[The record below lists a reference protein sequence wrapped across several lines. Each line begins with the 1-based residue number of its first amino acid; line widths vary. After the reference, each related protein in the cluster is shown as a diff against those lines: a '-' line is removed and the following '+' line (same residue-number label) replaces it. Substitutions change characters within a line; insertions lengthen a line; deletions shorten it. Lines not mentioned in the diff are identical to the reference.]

1 MDTDGGVEMVKT
13 TKKRNRVFDYFCEGE
28 QFSSGV
34 AWCAGCPLEL
44 AARFVPKVLGKKVVF
59 VGTPG
64 CAAPVLH
71 GQNIGAWHKL
81 AYLASVMTGVPSKA
95 AGLSRY
101 FARTGQDA
109 IVVCFTGD
117 GCATDVGFQP
127 LSGAAER
134 QEHIIYIAYDNEG
147 YMNTGNQRSSAT
159 PLGAITTTTPVGKI
173 GRGKSVRSKNM
184 PMIMLMHRPRYMA
197 TATLSH
203 LEDFAKKLQKA
214 KEMVKEG
221 FVYFHVFSPCPV
233 GWRIDSNL
241 SIEVC
246 RAAVRTNYF
255 PLWEAEDGQPRITVQ
270 VPNPK
275 PVTEF
280 TKLMRKFSHLKEDG
294 LANLQK
300 EIDERFFLLRS
311 LVDAGSASKR

>member
-1 MDTDGGVEMVKT
+1 MVEK
-13 TKKRNRVFDYFCEGE
+13 TKKKSRIFDYFCEGE
-28 QFSSGV
+28 QFAGGV

-44 AARFVPKVLGKKVVF
+44 TARFVPKVLGKNMVF

-71 GQNIGAWHKL
+71 GQNVGAWHRL
-81 AYLASVMTGVPSKA
+81 AYMASVMTGVPSKA
-95 AGLSRY
+95 TGLARY
-101 FARTGQDA
+101 YNRTGQDA
-109 IVVCFTGD
+109 TVVCFTGD

-134 QEHIIYIAYDNEG
+134 NEHIIYLAYDNEG

-159 PLGAITTTTPVGKI
+159 PLGAATTTTPVGKI
-173 GRGKSVRSKNM
+173 GRGKPTISKNM
-184 PMIMLMHRPRYMA
+184 PLIMLMHRPAYIA

-214 KEMVKEG
+214 KEKVKEG
-221 FVYFHVFSPCPV
+221 FVYLHVFSPCPV
-233 GWRIDSNL
+233 GWRINSDM

-246 RAAVRTNYF
+246 RTAVRTNYF
-255 PLWEAEDGQPRITVQ
+255 PLWEAEDGKPRLTVEIA
-270 VPNPK
+270 NPK
-275 PVTEF
+275 PVTEL

-294 LANLQK
+294 LAELQK
-300 EIDERFFLLRS
+300 AVDERYALVKS
-311 LVDAGSASKR
+311 LCDANK

>member
-1 MDTDGGVEMVKT
+1 MVEG
-13 TKKRNRVFDYFCEGE
+13 TKKRNKVFDYFCEE
-28 QFSSGV
+28 DQFAGGV

-44 AARFVPKVLGKKVVF
+44 TARFVPKVLGKNMVF

-71 GQNIGAWHKL
+71 GQNIGAWHRL

-95 AGLSRY
+95 TGLSRY
-101 FARTGQDA
+101 FNRTGQDA
-109 IVVCFTGD
+109 TVVCFTGD

-134 QEHIIYIAYDNEG
+134 GEKFIYLAYDNEG

-159 PLGAITTTTPVGKI
+159 PLGAATTTTPVGKI
-173 GRGKSVRSKNM
+173 GRGKSQNAKNM
-184 PMIMLMHRPRYMA
+184 PMIMLMHRPAYMA

-214 KEMVKEG
+214 KEKKNEG
-221 FVYFHVFSPCPV
+221 FVYLHVFSPCPV
-233 GWRIDSNL
+233 GWRINSNM

-246 RAAVRTNYF
+246 RNAVRTNYF
-255 PLWEAEDGQPRITVQ
+255 PLWEAEDGKPRFTLEIAS
-270 VPNPK
+270 PK
-275 PVTEF
+275 PITEL

-294 LANLQK
+294 LAELQK
-300 EIDERFFLLRS
+300 AVDERYALIKTLC
-311 LVDAGSASKR
+311 DANK

>member
-1 MDTDGGVEMVKT
+1 MVEK
-13 TKKRNRVFDYFCEGE
+13 TKKRNRVFDYFCVDD
-28 QFSSGV
+28 QFAGGV

-44 AARFVPKVLGKKVVF
+44 TARFVPKVLGKNMVF

-71 GQNIGAWHKL
+71 GQNIGAWHRL

-95 AGLSRY
+95 TGLSRY
-101 FARTGQDA
+101 FRRTGQDA
-109 IVVCFTGD
+109 TVVCFTGD

-134 QEHIIYIAYDNEG
+134 GEHFIYLAYDNEG

-159 PLGAITTTTPVGKI
+159 PLGAATTTTPVGKLS
-173 GRGKSVRSKNM
+173 RGKPTQSKNM
-184 PMIMLMHRPRYMA
+184 PMIMLMHRPKYMA

-214 KEMVKEG
+214 KEKAKEG
-221 FVYFHVFSPCPV
+221 FVYLHVFSPCPV
-233 GWRIDSNL
+233 GWRIDSNRV
-241 SIEVC
+241 IEVC
-246 RAAVRTNYF
+246 RTAVRTNYF
-255 PLWEAEDGQPRITVQ
+255 PLWEAEDGKPKITVE
-270 VPNPK
+270 VASPK
-275 PVTEF
+275 PIGEF

-294 LANLQK
+294 LAGLQK
-300 EIDERFFLLRS
+300 QVDERFALLKS
-311 LVDAGSASKR
+311 LCEAYKQ

>member
-1 MDTDGGVEMVKT
+1 MIEK
-13 TKKRNRVFDYFCEGE
+13 TKKKSRVFDYFCEGD
-28 QFSSGV
+28 QFAGGV

-44 AARFVPKVLGKKVVF
+44 TARFVPKVLGKNMIF

-71 GQNIGAWHKL
+71 GQNIGAWHRL
-81 AYLASVMTGVPSKA
+81 PYLASVMTGVPSKA
-95 AGLSRY
+95 TGLSRY
-101 FARTGQDA
+101 YNRTGQDA
-109 IVVCFTGD
+109 TVVCFTGD

-134 QEHIIYIAYDNEG
+134 GEKFIYLAYDNEG

-159 PLGAITTTTPVGKI
+159 PLGAATTTTPVGKFS
-173 GRGKSVRSKNM
+173 RGKSTVSKNM
-184 PMIMLMHRPRYMA
+184 PLIMLMHRPAYMA

-214 KEMVKEG
+214 KEKKNEG
-221 FVYFHVFSPCPV
+221 FVYLHVFSPCPV
-233 GWRIDSNL
+233 GWRINSNM

-246 RAAVRTNYF
+246 RNAVRTNYF
-255 PLWEAEDGQPRITVQ
+255 PLWEAEDGKPRFTLEVA
-270 VPNPK
+270 NPK
-275 PVTEF
+275 PITEF

-294 LANLQK
+294 LAELQK
-300 EIDERFFLLRS
+300 AVDERFALIKS
-311 LVDAGSASKR
+311 LCDANK